1 MERESRM
8 YYGWIILSV
17 VMFGG
22 GFALQNGYRK
32 LRGSGLRISLEAS
45 LVGSLAGLLVLLIFN
60 RFHLALTPFTLLI
73 AALASANGIAF
84 TFCSFKALDTI
95 NLSLFSLFSMLG
107 GMVLP
112 FLQGII
118 FYGEAL
124 TGAKLICLGLICA
137 ALLLTVTRGERRGG
151 TVYYVAIF
159 VLNGMSGV
167 LSKLFASASFDKTD
181 GTSYSIWIAIC
192 TALLSGILLLC
203 YARGQKEPK
212 PYTARAFATA
222 ATQGAV
228 NRIANLLLVIALA
241 HVDASVQYPMV
252 TGGVMIVSTL
262 ICFFG
267 EKKPTRKELASVAL
281 AFLGMLALFA
291 IPI

>member
-1 MERESRM
+1 M
-8 YYGWIILSV
+8 
-17 VMFGG
+17 
-22 GFALQNGYRK
+22 
-32 LRGSGLRISLEAS
+32 
-45 LVGSLAGLLVLLIFN
+45 
-60 RFHLALTPFTLLI
+60 
-73 AALASANGIAF
+73 
-84 TFCSFKALDTI
+84 
-95 NLSLFSLFSMLG
+95 
-107 GMVLP
+107 
-112 FLQGII
+112 
-118 FYGEAL
+118 
-124 TGAKLICLGLICA
+124 
-137 ALLLTVTRGERRGG
+137 
-151 TVYYVAIF
+151 
-159 VLNGMSGV
+159 
-167 LSKLFASASFDKTD
+167 
-181 GTSYSIWIAIC
+181 
-192 TALLSGILLLC
+192 LC